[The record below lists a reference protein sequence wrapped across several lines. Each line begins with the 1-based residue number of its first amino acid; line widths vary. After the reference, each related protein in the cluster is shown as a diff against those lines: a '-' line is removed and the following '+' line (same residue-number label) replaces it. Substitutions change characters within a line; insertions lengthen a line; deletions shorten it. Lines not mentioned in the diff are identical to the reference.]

1 MNMKVLYRILSGA
14 CMTLLFIACEDES
27 SATPYARMTVDKTT
41 LQLNESMV
49 VKFTGIADQ
58 VAIFTGDESH
68 NYELRSQNNTGMV
81 VNKGVFTYSYSVP
94 GTYRVVCV
102 ASTYLDLGKDMRVD
116 TASVIVNVVDN
127 VTDIDKLS
135 SKNYYD
141 EIYAEEKE
149 NDEWLLM
156 LPYKMRYNNKDLSIS
171 MSQKLNFSIA
181 SDSTKVFINDRLYSS
196 NTKYDLSSPMDI
208 LVEAYSGTERH
219 YKLYTCYYPEFKSF
233 RVAGVAG
240 ILDRSAF
247 DYTTFDLYVTLP
259 EGTDTGALVPVFET
273 LSPSDKV
280 YINDVEQIS
289 GSSAVDFDK
298 AVSYKLVSS
307 VDGANEMEVVS
318 TVNVMVTL
326 K

>member
-135 SKNYYD
+135 SKIYYD

-156 LPYKMRYNNKDLSIS
+156 LPYKMRYQHVSEIEFLNRFRFYQGIYKRSVIFLKYQVRFILSDGY
-171 MSQKLNFSIA
+171 LGGGLFR
-181 SDSTKVFINDRLYSS
+181 D
-196 NTKYDLSSPMDI
+196 
-208 LVEAYSGTERH
+208 GTS
-219 YKLYTCYYPEFKSF
+219 L
-233 RVAGVAG
+233 
-240 ILDRSAF
+240 
-247 DYTTFDLYVTLP
+247 
-259 EGTDTGALVPVFET
+259 
-273 LSPSDKV
+273 
-280 YINDVEQIS
+280 
-289 GSSAVDFDK
+289 
-298 AVSYKLVSS
+298 
-307 VDGANEMEVVS
+307 
-318 TVNVMVTL
+318 
-326 K
+326 